1 MLLLIQKIFL
11 TNDEDFH
18 VLDEELDE
26 DLLKIF
32 PSLFTYWFSDILC
45 SII

>member
-1 MLLLIQKIFL
+1 MFLLIPKIFL

-32 PSLFTYWFSDILC
+32 PSLFTYWFSDIL
-45 SII
+45 